1 MKEIFLRKRLFFISL
16 LTVVLCSC
24 SEDNEIL
31 SSLEKS
37 SSNTEVSN
45 NDNINE
51 WEESYHPGPTTR
63 GINKAYEF
71 VPVGVKNLYT
81 GMVLNG
87 DDLNNGKMTPIICQ
101 LDPTSLVFTTP
112 SYYITEMPITSFAN
126 YMRAFKSATQSEDF
140 SGKQTEE
147 FEYDLKQFSKYSE
160 LRLAFGAN
168 VNICS
173 ILKIEGS
180 SSSTKITRKTG
191 LFARI
196 CQKNFDAVIDYPE
209 DGNIFKNNEDLSK
222 YPSATYINSIT
233 YGRMAIISIESD
245 SSYQSIKTAFKVA
258 LNAKKI
264 NGELSLDENTRKTLQ
279 TADVKIW
286 IRGGKGEDVVKTIEG
301 FDEFQNFI
309 INGGTFTCEVPG
321 LPIFCTVNRVDN
333 NSAFETSFDIDN

>member
-1 MKEIFLRKRLFFISL
+1 
-16 LTVVLCSC
+16 
-24 SEDNEIL
+24 
-31 SSLEKS
+31 
-37 SSNTEVSN
+37 
-45 NDNINE
+45 
-51 WEESYHPGPTTR
+51 
-63 GINKAYEF
+63 
-71 VPVGVKNLYT
+71 
-81 GMVLNG
+81 MVLNG